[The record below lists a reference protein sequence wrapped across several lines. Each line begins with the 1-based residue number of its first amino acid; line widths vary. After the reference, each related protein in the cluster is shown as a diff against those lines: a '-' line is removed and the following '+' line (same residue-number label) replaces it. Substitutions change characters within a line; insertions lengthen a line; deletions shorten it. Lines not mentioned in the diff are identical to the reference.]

1 MERSYDFWF
10 IGDLE
15 RNIDGVAMAY
25 WKDYHTPGTVE
36 EAVEILGRY
45 NGNAR
50 MIGGGTDLLLEIQ
63 QGHRPKVEALV
74 DPTRI
79 VGLNQITEEDGFFV
93 IGAGVTHTQIVKDP
107 RIIQHA
113 TCLVESCGV
122 IGGPQVRN
130 VATLAGNIA
139 HALPAGDGTIGTLA
153 MGGELQ
159 VGGPEGLKW
168 VPMAETFLG
177 PGKSTVDP
185 KSMIIAR
192 IRFRPTG
199 DQEGS
204 AFRRVMR
211 PQGIALPMIGMAA
224 RVKLNGDTLE
234 FVRIG
239 IGPASTVPF
248 DARQTA
254 DFLTGKPATDETFR
268 AAAEVALTEV
278 KLRDSQHR
286 ASQDYRKEMIMVQ
299 LPKTLSKA
307 AERARTGNAVPE
319 GVGA

>member
-1 MERSYDFWF
+1 
-10 IGDLE
+10 
-15 RNIDGVAMAY
+15 MAY
-25 WKDYHTPGTVE
+25 WKDYHTPATVE

-45 NGNAR
+45 NGNAC

-63 QGHRPKVEALV
+63 QGHRPKMEALV

-79 VGLNQITEEDGFFV
+79 VGLSEITEEDGYLV
-93 IGAGVTHTQIVKDP
+93 IGAGVTHTKIVNDP

-153 MGGELQ
+153 MGGEIQ
-159 VGGPEGLKW
+159 VAGPDGVKW
-168 VPMAETFLG
+168 MPMEESFLG
-177 PGKSTVDP
+177 PGKSTVDS
-185 KSMIIAR
+185 KRMMIAR

-199 DQEGS
+199 DGEGS

-224 RVKLNGDTLE
+224 RVKLNGDIIE
-234 FVRIG
+234 SVCIG
-239 IGPASTVPF
+239 IGPADKVPF
-248 DARQTA
+248 RARKTMEY
-254 DFLTGKPATDETFR
+254 LTGKPATDETFR
-268 AAAEVALTEV
+268 GAAEVALTEV
-278 KLRDSQHR
+278 TLRDSQHR
-286 ASQDYRKEMIMVQ
+286 ASQDYRKEMIVVQ

-307 AERARTGNAVPE
+307 SERARSGEAVPE